1 MSIFGFSTEAT
12 GGNGDIVPIV
22 KYDARAGR
30 VFRVDRTNDGTGYV
44 NNSVDITRAFK
55 AIFDLENV
63 EVGWLN
69 FNTGGA
75 PSFTLV
81 AMGQAIPPRP
91 TQDHR
96 NGARVMIKL
105 AKECAGDE
113 PIREIASVAKVFL
126 IGLEEL
132 YHQYAAQK
140 DANPGKLPVVV
151 LEDSVPITSGSG
163 AKSSTNYQPKFKIT
177 GWAARGDLTFK
188 PKSDGGAPAGA
199 PARPAAQPAGSA
211 PPRTGS
217 TVASPP
223 TAAAPAAQPEMAMAE
238 DDFG

>member
-30 VFRVDRTNDGTGYV
+30 VFRVDRTNDGQGYV
-44 NNSVDITRAFK
+44 NTPVDITRSFK

-140 DANPGKLPVVV
+140 DANSGKLPVVV

-177 GWAARGDLTFK
+177 GWAPRGDLAFK
-188 PKSDGGAPAGA
+188 PKSSGAT
-199 PARPAAQPAGSA
+199 PAAQSSAPPAGSA
-211 PPRTGS
+211 PPKTGS

-223 TAAAPAAQPEMAMAE
+223 TVPAAQPAAEMAAAE

>member
-30 VFRVDRTNDGTGYV
+30 VFRVDRTNDGQGYI
-44 NNSVDITRAFK
+44 NTPVDITRSFK

-75 PSFTLV
+75 PSFALV

-91 TQDHR
+91 TPEHR

-113 PIREIASVAKVFL
+113 PIREVASVAKVFL

-140 DANPGKLPVVV
+140 DANAGKLPVVV

-177 GWAARGDLTFK
+177 GWAPRGDLAFK
-188 PKSDGGAPAGA
+188 PKSSGAP
-199 PARPAAQPAGSA
+199 PAAHSSAPPSGSA
-211 PPRTGS
+211 PPKTGS

-223 TAAAPAAQPEMAMAE
+223 TVPAAQPAAEMAGAE

>member
-30 VFRVDRTNDGTGYV
+30 VFRVDRTNDGQGYV
-44 NNSVDITRAFK
+44 NTPVDITRSFK

-91 TQDHR
+91 TPDHR
-96 NGARVMIKL
+96 NGARVMVKL

-140 DANPGKLPVVV
+140 DANLGKLPVVV

-177 GWAARGDLTFK
+177 GWAPRGDLAFK
-188 PKSDGGAPAGA
+188 PKSGGTAAP
-199 PARPAAQPAGSA
+199 PQSTSQPVGSA
-211 PPRTGS
+211 PPKTGS

-223 TAAAPAAQPEMAMAE
+223 TVPAAQPAAEMAGAE

>member
-30 VFRVDRTNDGTGYV
+30 VFRVDRTNDGQGYV
-44 NNSVDITRAFK
+44 NTPVDITRSFK

-140 DANPGKLPVVV
+140 DANSGKLPVVV

-177 GWAARGDLTFK
+177 GWAPRGDLAFK
-188 PKSDGGAPAGA
+188 PKSSGAP
-199 PARPAAQPAGSA
+199 PAAQSSAPPAGSA
-211 PPRTGS
+211 PPKTGS

-223 TAAAPAAQPEMAMAE
+223 TVPAAQPAAEMAAAE